1 MKSSSR
7 TNRERERE
15 REREKERNV
24 SSETK
29 VVQEWKDGIDNFNC
43 FSFRGDPKR
52 RHFRAYWNSY
62 TREYYTYNLYLSWK
76 TFRTMRIERGGQI
89 PRIVACRRLACR
101 LWRAHPNNLTRPI
114 IRLLKSR
121 SCPADRLA
129 CIINRPSIVPCSP
142 LNTWNLARNTI
153 DPDSKLH
160 PRAACARRERE
171 RCEQAR
177 IPISSLLFE
186 IKSRISFFNS
196 EQNEGGNERVLFSSK
211 NVIRIDSRENSV
223 RDRFLRRKP
232 SKPAKLI

>member
-15 REREKERNV
+15 RDREKERNV

-62 TREYYTYNLYLSWK
+62 TREYYSYNLYLSWK

-171 RCEQAR
+171 IRASTYSYLVPSVQNKIQQRNFFFQFGTERRRERKSLVLEQECNKNR
-177 IPISSLLFE
+177 
-186 IKSRISFFNS
+186 
-196 EQNEGGNERVLFSSK
+196 FSWK
-211 NVIRIDSRENSV
+211 
-223 RDRFLRRKP
+223 FG
-232 SKPAKLI
+232 

>member
-1 MKSSSR
+1 
-7 TNRERERE
+7 
-15 REREKERNV
+15 
-24 SSETK
+24 
-29 VVQEWKDGIDNFNC
+29 
-43 FSFRGDPKR
+43 
-52 RHFRAYWNSY
+52 
-62 TREYYTYNLYLSWK
+62 
-76 TFRTMRIERGGQI
+76 MRIERGGQI

-177 IPISSLLFE
+177 IPISSLLFK
-186 IKSRISFFNS
+186 IKSNDGISFFNL
-196 EQNEGGNERVLFSSK
+196 EQSEGGNERVLFSSK